1 MRFLGVIIFVVKLL
15 CSLFTK
21 NILFFAA
28 NHIRFHY
35 FHIFVGEQAY
45 MCVYVYASGGL
56 CGSTH
61 LIFHTWLRRRR
72 NVYFML
78 VPQLRVSQRENAD
91 RCVWLRVVKSLIL
104 KEDYFS
110 FLRIIYQST
119 EQKVVIILL
128 RVFLLIVKL
137 FSQTTCL
144 RIFTQKLTDF

>member
-1 MRFLGVIIFVVKLL
+1 
-15 CSLFTK
+15 
-21 NILFFAA
+21 
-28 NHIRFHY
+28 
-35 FHIFVGEQAY
+35 
-45 MCVYVYASGGL
+45 
-56 CGSTH
+56 
-61 LIFHTWLRRRR
+61 
-72 NVYFML
+72 ML

-137 FSQTTCL
+137 FSKTTCL